1 MHTFLQALILG
12 ILTGGVYALMSTG
25 QTLVFGVMRV
35 VNVAQGML
43 VILSAYLSY
52 TVHQDLGIDPFL
64 TLLIVMP
71 VMFAVGVG
79 IQLAFIRPV
88 KRNAAEAGFEQT
100 LLIMF
105 ALAVGI
111 EGILDL
117 VYTSEYRSITTSY
130 ANSSWTVGGYTLS
143 VVRVLAFALAVVLLG
158 ALWLVLNKTGFG
170 RAVRATVQN
179 PTAARLLG
187 VDTERIGA
195 LGMGLGVS
203 LAGASGAV
211 FGLIYAF
218 NANSSYDLVSRLL
231 SIIVLGGL
239 GSVVGAVV
247 GSVSLGVAEAVV
259 AHGQPGLGAVHLPR
273 RAHGR
278 AAGAAAGHLRRGG
291 TRCAVKR
298 LAPRADS
305 WLARVVI
312 PLALLACVP
321 FVMTTSWLLNL
332 AVLGLM
338 YAVLASSWNLLA
350 GYTGYISLAHA
361 AFFGIGAY
369 SLALW
374 TGPKRRHWAATAPSC

>member
-64 TLLIVMP
+64 TLVIVMP

-88 KRNAAEAGFEQT
+88 KRNASVAGFEQT

-179 PTAARLLG
+179 PTSARLLG

-211 FGLIYAF
+211 FGLIYPF

-247 GSVSLGVAEAVV
+247 GSLSLGVAEAVV
-259 AHGQPGLGAVHLPR
+259 ATVSPVWAPFTFLVVLMVVLLVRPQGIFGAVER
-273 RAHGR
+273 
-278 AAGAAAGHLRRGG
+278 GAL
-291 TRCAVKR
+291 
-298 LAPRADS
+298 
-305 WLARVVI
+305 
-312 PLALLACVP
+312 
-321 FVMTTSWLLNL
+321 
-332 AVLGLM
+332 
-338 YAVLASSWNLLA
+338 
-350 GYTGYISLAHA
+350 
-361 AFFGIGAY
+361 
-369 SLALW
+369 
-374 TGPKRRHWAATAPSC
+374 

>member
-179 PTAARLLG
+179 PTSARLLG

-247 GSVSLGVAEAVV
+247 GSLSLGVAEAVGATV
-259 AHGQPGLGAVHLPR
+259 SPVWAPFTFLVVLMVVLLVRPQGIFGAVER
-273 RAHGR
+273 
-278 AAGAAAGHLRRGG
+278 GAL
-291 TRCAVKR
+291 
-298 LAPRADS
+298 
-305 WLARVVI
+305 
-312 PLALLACVP
+312 
-321 FVMTTSWLLNL
+321 
-332 AVLGLM
+332 
-338 YAVLASSWNLLA
+338 
-350 GYTGYISLAHA
+350 
-361 AFFGIGAY
+361 
-369 SLALW
+369 
-374 TGPKRRHWAATAPSC
+374 

>member
-88 KRNAAEAGFEQT
+88 KRNRTEAGFEQT

-117 VYTSEYRSITTSY
+117 VYTSAYRSITTSY
-130 ANSSWTVGGYTLS
+130 ANSSWTVAGYTLS

-247 GSVSLGVAEAVV
+247 GSLSLGVAEAVV
-259 AHGQPGLGAVHLPR
+259 ATVSPVWAPFTFLVVLMVVLLVRPQGIFGAVER
-273 RAHGR
+273 
-278 AAGAAAGHLRRGG
+278 GAL
-291 TRCAVKR
+291 
-298 LAPRADS
+298 
-305 WLARVVI
+305 
-312 PLALLACVP
+312 
-321 FVMTTSWLLNL
+321 
-332 AVLGLM
+332 
-338 YAVLASSWNLLA
+338 
-350 GYTGYISLAHA
+350 
-361 AFFGIGAY
+361 
-369 SLALW
+369 
-374 TGPKRRHWAATAPSC
+374 

>member
-1 MHTFLQALILG
+1 MHTFVQALILG

-88 KRNAAEAGFEQT
+88 KRSRTEAGFEQT

-179 PTAARLLG
+179 PTSARLLG

-247 GSVSLGVAEAVV
+247 GSLSLGVAEAVV
-259 AHGQPGLGAVHLPR
+259 ATVSPVWAPFTFLVVLMVVLLVRPQGIFGAVER
-273 RAHGR
+273 
-278 AAGAAAGHLRRGG
+278 GAL
-291 TRCAVKR
+291 
-298 LAPRADS
+298 
-305 WLARVVI
+305 
-312 PLALLACVP
+312 
-321 FVMTTSWLLNL
+321 
-332 AVLGLM
+332 
-338 YAVLASSWNLLA
+338 
-350 GYTGYISLAHA
+350 
-361 AFFGIGAY
+361 
-369 SLALW
+369 
-374 TGPKRRHWAATAPSC
+374 

>member
-52 TVHQDLGIDPFL
+52 TVHQKLGIDPFL
-64 TLLIVMP
+64 TLVIVMP

-88 KRNAAEAGFEQT
+88 KRNATVAGFEQT

-117 VYTSEYRSITTSY
+117 VYSSEYRSITTSY

-143 VVRVLAFALAVVLLG
+143 AVRVLAFALAVVLLG

-179 PTAARLLG
+179 PTSARLLG

-195 LGMGLGVS
+195 LGMGLGIS

-211 FGLIYAF
+211 FGLIYPF

-239 GSVVGAVV
+239 GSVIGAVV
-247 GSVSLGVAEAVV
+247 GSLALGVAEAVV
-259 AHGQPGLGAVHLPR
+259 AATVSPVWAPFTFLVVLMVVLLVRPQGIFGVVERGAL
-273 RAHGR
+273 
-278 AAGAAAGHLRRGG
+278 
-291 TRCAVKR
+291 
-298 LAPRADS
+298 
-305 WLARVVI
+305 
-312 PLALLACVP
+312 
-321 FVMTTSWLLNL
+321 
-332 AVLGLM
+332 
-338 YAVLASSWNLLA
+338 
-350 GYTGYISLAHA
+350 
-361 AFFGIGAY
+361 
-369 SLALW
+369 
-374 TGPKRRHWAATAPSC
+374 

>member
-1 MHTFLQALILG
+1 VHTFLQALILG

-52 TVHQDLGIDPFL
+52 TVNQDLGIDPFL
-64 TLLIVMP
+64 TLIIVMP
-71 VMFAVGVG
+71 AMFAVGVG

-88 KRNAAEAGFEQT
+88 KRSRTEAGFEQT

-179 PTAARLLG
+179 PTSARLLG

-211 FGLIYAF
+211 FGLIYPF

-247 GSVSLGVAEAVV
+247 GSLSLGVAEAVV
-259 AHGQPGLGAVHLPR
+259 ATVSPVWAPFTFLVVLMVVLLVRPQGIFGAVER
-273 RAHGR
+273 
-278 AAGAAAGHLRRGG
+278 GAL
-291 TRCAVKR
+291 
-298 LAPRADS
+298 
-305 WLARVVI
+305 
-312 PLALLACVP
+312 
-321 FVMTTSWLLNL
+321 
-332 AVLGLM
+332 
-338 YAVLASSWNLLA
+338 
-350 GYTGYISLAHA
+350 
-361 AFFGIGAY
+361 
-369 SLALW
+369 
-374 TGPKRRHWAATAPSC
+374 

>member
-1 MHTFLQALILG
+1 MHTFVQALILG

-64 TLLIVMP
+64 TLIIVMP

-88 KRNAAEAGFEQT
+88 KRNASAAGFEQT

-247 GSVSLGVAEAVV
+247 GSLSLGVAEAVV
-259 AHGQPGLGAVHLPR
+259 ATVSPVWAPFTFLVVLMVVLLVRPQGIFGAVER
-273 RAHGR
+273 
-278 AAGAAAGHLRRGG
+278 GAL
-291 TRCAVKR
+291 
-298 LAPRADS
+298 
-305 WLARVVI
+305 
-312 PLALLACVP
+312 
-321 FVMTTSWLLNL
+321 
-332 AVLGLM
+332 
-338 YAVLASSWNLLA
+338 
-350 GYTGYISLAHA
+350 
-361 AFFGIGAY
+361 
-369 SLALW
+369 
-374 TGPKRRHWAATAPSC
+374 

>member
-1 MHTFLQALILG
+1 
-12 ILTGGVYALMSTG
+12 MSTG

-130 ANSSWTVGGYTLS
+130 ANSSWTVGGYTL
-143 VVRVLAFALAVVLLG
+143 AVVLLG

-211 FGLIYAF
+211 FGLIYPF

-239 GSVVGAVV
+239 GSVIGAVV
-247 GSVSLGVAEAVV
+247 GSLTLGVAEAVV
-259 AHGQPGLGAVHLPR
+259 AAMISPVWAPFTFLVVLMVVLLVRPQGLFGAVER
-273 RAHGR
+273 
-278 AAGAAAGHLRRGG
+278 GAL
-291 TRCAVKR
+291 
-298 LAPRADS
+298 
-305 WLARVVI
+305 
-312 PLALLACVP
+312 
-321 FVMTTSWLLNL
+321 
-332 AVLGLM
+332 
-338 YAVLASSWNLLA
+338 
-350 GYTGYISLAHA
+350 
-361 AFFGIGAY
+361 
-369 SLALW
+369 
-374 TGPKRRHWAATAPSC
+374 

>member
-35 VNVAQGML
+35 LNVAQGML

-179 PTAARLLG
+179 PTSARLLG

-211 FGLIYAF
+211 FGLIYPF

-247 GSVSLGVAEAVV
+247 GSLSLGVAEAVV
-259 AHGQPGLGAVHLPR
+259 ATVSPVWAPFTFLVVLMVVLLVRPQGIF
-273 RAHGR
+273 
-278 AAGAAAGHLRRGG
+278 GAAERG
-291 TRCAVKR
+291 
-298 LAPRADS
+298 
-305 WLARVVI
+305 
-312 PLALLACVP
+312 AL
-321 FVMTTSWLLNL
+321 
-332 AVLGLM
+332 
-338 YAVLASSWNLLA
+338 
-350 GYTGYISLAHA
+350 
-361 AFFGIGAY
+361 
-369 SLALW
+369 
-374 TGPKRRHWAATAPSC
+374 

>member
-88 KRNAAEAGFEQT
+88 KRNRTEAGFEQT

-130 ANSSWTVGGYTLS
+130 ANASWTVGGYTLS

-179 PTAARLLG
+179 PTSARLLG

-247 GSVSLGVAEAVV
+247 GSLSLGVAEAVV
-259 AHGQPGLGAVHLPR
+259 ATVSPVWAPFTFLVVLMVVLLVRPQGIFGAVER
-273 RAHGR
+273 
-278 AAGAAAGHLRRGG
+278 GAL
-291 TRCAVKR
+291 
-298 LAPRADS
+298 
-305 WLARVVI
+305 
-312 PLALLACVP
+312 
-321 FVMTTSWLLNL
+321 
-332 AVLGLM
+332 
-338 YAVLASSWNLLA
+338 
-350 GYTGYISLAHA
+350 
-361 AFFGIGAY
+361 
-369 SLALW
+369 
-374 TGPKRRHWAATAPSC
+374 

>member
-1 MHTFLQALILG
+1 MHTFVQALILG

-88 KRNAAEAGFEQT
+88 KRSRTEAGFEQT

-179 PTAARLLG
+179 PTSARLLG

-211 FGLIYAF
+211 FGLIYPF

-247 GSVSLGVAEAVV
+247 GSLSLGVAEAVV
-259 AHGQPGLGAVHLPR
+259 ATVSPVWAPFTFLVVLMVVLLVRPQGIFGAVER
-273 RAHGR
+273 
-278 AAGAAAGHLRRGG
+278 GAL
-291 TRCAVKR
+291 
-298 LAPRADS
+298 
-305 WLARVVI
+305 
-312 PLALLACVP
+312 
-321 FVMTTSWLLNL
+321 
-332 AVLGLM
+332 
-338 YAVLASSWNLLA
+338 
-350 GYTGYISLAHA
+350 
-361 AFFGIGAY
+361 
-369 SLALW
+369 
-374 TGPKRRHWAATAPSC
+374 

>member
-1 MHTFLQALILG
+1 MHTFVQALILG

-88 KRNAAEAGFEQT
+88 KRNRTEAGFEQT

-117 VYTSEYRSITTSY
+117 VYTSAYRSITTSY

-247 GSVSLGVAEAVV
+247 GSLSLGVAEAVV
-259 AHGQPGLGAVHLPR
+259 ATVSPVWAPFTFLVVLMVVLLVRPQGIFGAVER
-273 RAHGR
+273 
-278 AAGAAAGHLRRGG
+278 GAL
-291 TRCAVKR
+291 
-298 LAPRADS
+298 
-305 WLARVVI
+305 
-312 PLALLACVP
+312 
-321 FVMTTSWLLNL
+321 
-332 AVLGLM
+332 
-338 YAVLASSWNLLA
+338 
-350 GYTGYISLAHA
+350 
-361 AFFGIGAY
+361 
-369 SLALW
+369 
-374 TGPKRRHWAATAPSC
+374 

>member
-1 MHTFLQALILG
+1 VTVHTFVQALILG

-64 TLLIVMP
+64 TLIIVMP

-88 KRNAAEAGFEQT
+88 KRNASAAGFEQT

-130 ANSSWTVGGYTLS
+130 ANSSWTVDGYTLS

-247 GSVSLGVAEAVV
+247 GSLSLGVAEAVV
-259 AHGQPGLGAVHLPR
+259 ATVSPVWAPFTFLVVLMVVLLVRPQGIFGAVER
-273 RAHGR
+273 
-278 AAGAAAGHLRRGG
+278 GAL
-291 TRCAVKR
+291 
-298 LAPRADS
+298 
-305 WLARVVI
+305 
-312 PLALLACVP
+312 
-321 FVMTTSWLLNL
+321 
-332 AVLGLM
+332 
-338 YAVLASSWNLLA
+338 
-350 GYTGYISLAHA
+350 
-361 AFFGIGAY
+361 
-369 SLALW
+369 
-374 TGPKRRHWAATAPSC
+374 

>member
-1 MHTFLQALILG
+1 VHTFLQALILG

-64 TLLIVMP
+64 TLIIVMP
-71 VMFAVGVG
+71 AMFAVGVG

-88 KRNAAEAGFEQT
+88 KRSRTEAGFEQT

-179 PTAARLLG
+179 PTSARLLG

-211 FGLIYAF
+211 FGLIYPF

-247 GSVSLGVAEAVV
+247 GSLSLGVAEAVV
-259 AHGQPGLGAVHLPR
+259 ATVSPVWAPFTFLVVLMVVLLVRPQGIF
-273 RAHGR
+273 
-278 AAGAAAGHLRRGG
+278 GAAQRG
-291 TRCAVKR
+291 
-298 LAPRADS
+298 
-305 WLARVVI
+305 
-312 PLALLACVP
+312 AL
-321 FVMTTSWLLNL
+321 
-332 AVLGLM
+332 
-338 YAVLASSWNLLA
+338 
-350 GYTGYISLAHA
+350 
-361 AFFGIGAY
+361 
-369 SLALW
+369 
-374 TGPKRRHWAATAPSC
+374 

>member
-64 TLLIVMP
+64 TLVIVMP

-88 KRNAAEAGFEQT
+88 KRNRTEAGFEQT

-259 AHGQPGLGAVHLPR
+259 ATVSPVWAPFTFLVVLMVVLLVRPQGIFGAVER
-273 RAHGR
+273 
-278 AAGAAAGHLRRGG
+278 GAL
-291 TRCAVKR
+291 
-298 LAPRADS
+298 
-305 WLARVVI
+305 
-312 PLALLACVP
+312 
-321 FVMTTSWLLNL
+321 
-332 AVLGLM
+332 
-338 YAVLASSWNLLA
+338 
-350 GYTGYISLAHA
+350 
-361 AFFGIGAY
+361 
-369 SLALW
+369 
-374 TGPKRRHWAATAPSC
+374 

>member
-52 TVHQDLGIDPFL
+52 TVHLELAIDPFL

-71 VMFAVGVG
+71 AMFAVGVG

-88 KRNAAEAGFEQT
+88 KRSRTEAGFEQT

-179 PTAARLLG
+179 PTSARLLG

-259 AHGQPGLGAVHLPR
+259 ATVSPVWAPFTFLVVLMVVLLVRPQGIF
-273 RAHGR
+273 
-278 AAGAAAGHLRRGG
+278 GAAERG
-291 TRCAVKR
+291 
-298 LAPRADS
+298 
-305 WLARVVI
+305 
-312 PLALLACVP
+312 AL
-321 FVMTTSWLLNL
+321 
-332 AVLGLM
+332 
-338 YAVLASSWNLLA
+338 
-350 GYTGYISLAHA
+350 
-361 AFFGIGAY
+361 
-369 SLALW
+369 
-374 TGPKRRHWAATAPSC
+374 

>member
-179 PTAARLLG
+179 PTSARLLG

-211 FGLIYAF
+211 FGLIYPF

-247 GSVSLGVAEAVV
+247 GSLSLGVAEAVV
-259 AHGQPGLGAVHLPR
+259 ATVSPVWAPFTFLVVLMVVLLVRPQGIFGAVER
-273 RAHGR
+273 
-278 AAGAAAGHLRRGG
+278 GAL
-291 TRCAVKR
+291 
-298 LAPRADS
+298 
-305 WLARVVI
+305 
-312 PLALLACVP
+312 
-321 FVMTTSWLLNL
+321 
-332 AVLGLM
+332 
-338 YAVLASSWNLLA
+338 
-350 GYTGYISLAHA
+350 
-361 AFFGIGAY
+361 
-369 SLALW
+369 
-374 TGPKRRHWAATAPSC
+374 

>member
-1 MHTFLQALILG
+1 VHTFLQALILG

-52 TVHQDLGIDPFL
+52 TVHQDLGIDPFV

-88 KRNAAEAGFEQT
+88 KRNRTEAGFEQT

-158 ALWLVLNKTGFG
+158 ALWLALNKTGFG

-247 GSVSLGVAEAVV
+247 GSLSLGVAEAVV
-259 AHGQPGLGAVHLPR
+259 ATVSPVWAPFTFLVVLMVVLLVRPQGIFGAVER
-273 RAHGR
+273 
-278 AAGAAAGHLRRGG
+278 GAL
-291 TRCAVKR
+291 
-298 LAPRADS
+298 
-305 WLARVVI
+305 
-312 PLALLACVP
+312 
-321 FVMTTSWLLNL
+321 
-332 AVLGLM
+332 
-338 YAVLASSWNLLA
+338 
-350 GYTGYISLAHA
+350 
-361 AFFGIGAY
+361 
-369 SLALW
+369 
-374 TGPKRRHWAATAPSC
+374 

>member
-1 MHTFLQALILG
+1 MHTFVQALILG

-64 TLLIVMP
+64 TLIIVMP

-88 KRNAAEAGFEQT
+88 KRNASAAGFEQT

-130 ANSSWTVGGYTLS
+130 ANSSWTVDGYTLS

-247 GSVSLGVAEAVV
+247 GSLSLGVAEAVV
-259 AHGQPGLGAVHLPR
+259 ATVSPVWAPFTFLVVLMVVLLVRPQGIFGAVER
-273 RAHGR
+273 
-278 AAGAAAGHLRRGG
+278 GAL
-291 TRCAVKR
+291 
-298 LAPRADS
+298 
-305 WLARVVI
+305 
-312 PLALLACVP
+312 
-321 FVMTTSWLLNL
+321 
-332 AVLGLM
+332 
-338 YAVLASSWNLLA
+338 
-350 GYTGYISLAHA
+350 
-361 AFFGIGAY
+361 
-369 SLALW
+369 
-374 TGPKRRHWAATAPSC
+374 

>member
-1 MHTFLQALILG
+1 MHTFVQALILG

-52 TVHQDLGIDPFL
+52 TVHQKLGIDPFL
-64 TLLIVMP
+64 TLIIVMP
-71 VMFAVGVG
+71 AMFAVGVG

-88 KRNAAEAGFEQT
+88 KRSRTEAGFEQT

-247 GSVSLGVAEAVV
+247 GSLSLGVAEAVV
-259 AHGQPGLGAVHLPR
+259 ATVSPVWAPFTFLVVLMVVLLVRPQGIFGAVER
-273 RAHGR
+273 
-278 AAGAAAGHLRRGG
+278 GAL
-291 TRCAVKR
+291 
-298 LAPRADS
+298 
-305 WLARVVI
+305 
-312 PLALLACVP
+312 
-321 FVMTTSWLLNL
+321 
-332 AVLGLM
+332 
-338 YAVLASSWNLLA
+338 
-350 GYTGYISLAHA
+350 
-361 AFFGIGAY
+361 
-369 SLALW
+369 
-374 TGPKRRHWAATAPSC
+374 

>member
-43 VILSAYLSY
+43 VILAAYLSY

-88 KRNAAEAGFEQT
+88 KRNRAEAGFEQT

-247 GSVSLGVAEAVV
+247 GSLSLGVAEAVV
-259 AHGQPGLGAVHLPR
+259 ATVSPVWAPFTFLVVLMVVLLVRPQGIFGAVER
-273 RAHGR
+273 
-278 AAGAAAGHLRRGG
+278 GAL
-291 TRCAVKR
+291 
-298 LAPRADS
+298 
-305 WLARVVI
+305 
-312 PLALLACVP
+312 
-321 FVMTTSWLLNL
+321 
-332 AVLGLM
+332 
-338 YAVLASSWNLLA
+338 
-350 GYTGYISLAHA
+350 
-361 AFFGIGAY
+361 
-369 SLALW
+369 
-374 TGPKRRHWAATAPSC
+374 

>member
-1 MHTFLQALILG
+1 VHTFLQALILG

-64 TLLIVMP
+64 TLIIVMP
-71 VMFAVGVG
+71 AMFAVGVG

-88 KRNAAEAGFEQT
+88 KRSRTEAGFEQT

-179 PTAARLLG
+179 PTSARLLG

-211 FGLIYAF
+211 FGLIYPF

-247 GSVSLGVAEAVV
+247 GSLSLGVAEAVV
-259 AHGQPGLGAVHLPR
+259 ATVSPVWAPFTFLVVLMVVLLVRPQGIFGAVER
-273 RAHGR
+273 
-278 AAGAAAGHLRRGG
+278 GAL
-291 TRCAVKR
+291 
-298 LAPRADS
+298 
-305 WLARVVI
+305 
-312 PLALLACVP
+312 
-321 FVMTTSWLLNL
+321 
-332 AVLGLM
+332 
-338 YAVLASSWNLLA
+338 
-350 GYTGYISLAHA
+350 
-361 AFFGIGAY
+361 
-369 SLALW
+369 
-374 TGPKRRHWAATAPSC
+374 

>member
-64 TLLIVMP
+64 TLLIVIP

-88 KRNAAEAGFEQT
+88 KRSRTEAGFEQT

-179 PTAARLLG
+179 PTSARLLG

-211 FGLIYAF
+211 FGLIYPF

-247 GSVSLGVAEAVV
+247 GSLSLGVAEAVV
-259 AHGQPGLGAVHLPR
+259 ATVSPVWAPFTFLVVLMVVLLVRPQGIFGAVER
-273 RAHGR
+273 
-278 AAGAAAGHLRRGG
+278 GAL
-291 TRCAVKR
+291 
-298 LAPRADS
+298 
-305 WLARVVI
+305 
-312 PLALLACVP
+312 
-321 FVMTTSWLLNL
+321 
-332 AVLGLM
+332 
-338 YAVLASSWNLLA
+338 
-350 GYTGYISLAHA
+350 
-361 AFFGIGAY
+361 
-369 SLALW
+369 
-374 TGPKRRHWAATAPSC
+374 

>member
-64 TLLIVMP
+64 TLVIVMP

-88 KRNAAEAGFEQT
+88 KRSRTEAGFEQT

-179 PTAARLLG
+179 PTSARLLG

-247 GSVSLGVAEAVV
+247 GSLSLGVAEAVV
-259 AHGQPGLGAVHLPR
+259 ATVSPVWAPFTFLVVLMVVLLVRPQGILGAVER
-273 RAHGR
+273 
-278 AAGAAAGHLRRGG
+278 GAL
-291 TRCAVKR
+291 
-298 LAPRADS
+298 
-305 WLARVVI
+305 
-312 PLALLACVP
+312 
-321 FVMTTSWLLNL
+321 
-332 AVLGLM
+332 
-338 YAVLASSWNLLA
+338 
-350 GYTGYISLAHA
+350 
-361 AFFGIGAY
+361 
-369 SLALW
+369 
-374 TGPKRRHWAATAPSC
+374 

>member
-1 MHTFLQALILG
+1 VHTFVQALILG

-64 TLLIVMP
+64 TLIIVMP

-88 KRNAAEAGFEQT
+88 KRNASAAGFEQT

-130 ANSSWTVGGYTLS
+130 ANSSWTVDGYTLS

-247 GSVSLGVAEAVV
+247 GSLSLGVAEAVV
-259 AHGQPGLGAVHLPR
+259 ATVSPVWAPFTFLVVLMVVLLVRPQGIFGAVER
-273 RAHGR
+273 
-278 AAGAAAGHLRRGG
+278 GAL
-291 TRCAVKR
+291 
-298 LAPRADS
+298 
-305 WLARVVI
+305 
-312 PLALLACVP
+312 
-321 FVMTTSWLLNL
+321 
-332 AVLGLM
+332 
-338 YAVLASSWNLLA
+338 
-350 GYTGYISLAHA
+350 
-361 AFFGIGAY
+361 
-369 SLALW
+369 
-374 TGPKRRHWAATAPSC
+374 

>member
-1 MHTFLQALILG
+1 MTVHTFVQALILG

-64 TLLIVMP
+64 TLIIVMP

-88 KRNAAEAGFEQT
+88 KRNASAAGFEQT

-117 VYTSEYRSITTSY
+117 VYTSAYRSITTSY

-143 VVRVLAFALAVVLLG
+143 VVRLLAFALAVVLLG

-247 GSVSLGVAEAVV
+247 GSLSLGVAEAVV
-259 AHGQPGLGAVHLPR
+259 ATVSPVWAPFTFLVVLMVVLLVRPQGIFGAVER
-273 RAHGR
+273 
-278 AAGAAAGHLRRGG
+278 GAL
-291 TRCAVKR
+291 
-298 LAPRADS
+298 
-305 WLARVVI
+305 
-312 PLALLACVP
+312 
-321 FVMTTSWLLNL
+321 
-332 AVLGLM
+332 
-338 YAVLASSWNLLA
+338 
-350 GYTGYISLAHA
+350 
-361 AFFGIGAY
+361 
-369 SLALW
+369 
-374 TGPKRRHWAATAPSC
+374 

>member
-1 MHTFLQALILG
+1 VHTFLQALILG

-88 KRNAAEAGFEQT
+88 KRSRTEAGFEQT

-179 PTAARLLG
+179 PTSARLLG

-259 AHGQPGLGAVHLPR
+259 ATVSPVWAPFTFLVVLMVVLLVRPQGIFGAVER
-273 RAHGR
+273 
-278 AAGAAAGHLRRGG
+278 GAL
-291 TRCAVKR
+291 
-298 LAPRADS
+298 
-305 WLARVVI
+305 
-312 PLALLACVP
+312 
-321 FVMTTSWLLNL
+321 
-332 AVLGLM
+332 
-338 YAVLASSWNLLA
+338 
-350 GYTGYISLAHA
+350 
-361 AFFGIGAY
+361 
-369 SLALW
+369 
-374 TGPKRRHWAATAPSC
+374 

>member
-88 KRNAAEAGFEQT
+88 KRNRTEAGFEQT

-111 EGILDL
+111 EGILAL

-179 PTAARLLG
+179 PTSARLLG

-239 GSVVGAVV
+239 GSVIGAVV
-247 GSVSLGVAEAVV
+247 GSLSLGVVEALVATVSPVWAPFTFLVV
-259 AHGQPGLGAVHLPR
+259 LMVVLLVRPQGIFGTVERGAL
-273 RAHGR
+273 
-278 AAGAAAGHLRRGG
+278 
-291 TRCAVKR
+291 
-298 LAPRADS
+298 
-305 WLARVVI
+305 
-312 PLALLACVP
+312 
-321 FVMTTSWLLNL
+321 
-332 AVLGLM
+332 
-338 YAVLASSWNLLA
+338 
-350 GYTGYISLAHA
+350 
-361 AFFGIGAY
+361 
-369 SLALW
+369 
-374 TGPKRRHWAATAPSC
+374 